1 MMSRFIA
8 LEGPDGCGKSTQVDR
23 LAQSLRDRGEQVV
36 TVREPGSTSLGER
49 VREILLDGD
58 EPLGAEAEALLFLAS
73 RSQLLVEVIE
83 PALAEGKWVIADRFH
98 ISTVVYQG
106 IAGELGEE
114 RATELCHAVIR
125 ERRPALNIVIE
136 ISAEDLQH
144 RIDKRTASADRFES
158 RPGIHEKTT
167 SAFRE
172 VKGIPGDRIV
182 RIDGSGSADD
192 VAALIEQEVVVGLR

>member
-8 LEGPDGCGKSTQVDR
+8 LEGPDGCGKSTQVER

-58 EPLGAEAEALLFLAS
+58 EPLGAGAEALLFLAS

-114 RATELCHAVIR
+114 RAIELCYAVIGD
-125 ERRPALNIVIE
+125 RRPELNIVIE

-144 RIDKRTASADRFES
+144 RIDKRSASGDRFES

-192 VAALIEQEVVVGLR
+192 VAALIEQEVFVGLR